1 MLAACNARISA
12 GTGDLDNGIDAP
24 PGSPDAAVAGDDAA
38 PDGPAP
44 LGKWGAPTAI
54 MIAATTDFDEDDAT
68 LSANGLEMIFARS
81 PANGTG
87 KDLFYASRAT
97 TADKFGALQALSIN
111 STVSDETPRLSPDD
125 KTLYYASGRGGGN
138 TGLDIY
144 MSTRAAAGST
154 TWSAPTRIASASSAT
169 TDKWYMPCGTRY
181 IVAQTTAAGD
191 TDLYE
196 GVIGAAPVVVPELNT
211 KGNETG
217 TFLAKDCLTIYYAST
232 GNANTAA
239 QLYVST
245 RDALDS
251 KWKTPTPVTDFPV
264 GGKTTG
270 QEDPWMSSDLR
281 TFVFVSNANGT
292 KDVFLSTR

>member
-12 GTGDLDNGIDAP
+12 GSGDSIDAP
-24 PGSPDAAVAGDDAA
+24 PGSPDAAVDGNDAA
-38 PDGPAP
+38 MPDGPAP

-54 MIAATTDFDEDDAT
+54 AVAATTDFEEDDAT
-68 LSANGLEMIFARS
+68 LSSNGLEMIFARS
-81 PANGTG
+81 PANGAG

-97 TADKFGALQALSIN
+97 TADKFGTIQPLSFN
-111 STVSDETPRLSPDD
+111 TTTSEETPRLSADD
-125 KTLYYASGRGGGN
+125 KTLYFASGRGGGN

-154 TWSAPTRIASASSAT
+154 TWGMPTRIASASSAT
-169 TDKWYMPCGTRY
+169 TDKWYMPCGTHY
-181 IVAQTTAAGD
+181 VVAQTTAAGD

-196 GVIGAAPVVVPELNT
+196 GVIGAAPTVAAELNT
-211 KGNETG
+211 KGSETG
-217 TFLAKDCLTIYYAST
+217 TFLTKDCLTIYYAST

-239 QLYVST
+239 QLYMST
-245 RDALDS
+245 RDTVDS
-251 KWKTPTPVTDFPV
+251 KWKAPTLVTDFPV

-270 QEDPWMSSDLR
+270 EEDPWMSSDLR

-292 KDVFLSTR
+292 KDVFISTR